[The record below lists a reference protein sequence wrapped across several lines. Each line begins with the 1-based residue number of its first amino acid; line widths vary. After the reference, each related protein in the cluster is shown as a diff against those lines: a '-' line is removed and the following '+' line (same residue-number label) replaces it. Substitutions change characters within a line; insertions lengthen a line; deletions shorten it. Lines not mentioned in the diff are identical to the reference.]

1 MTAQNKET
9 YLESMNEEYKQ
20 KHYPEGSVFK
30 AHKKAMKGVNAG
42 LGLFFMGAFLAGS
55 IAGLVWSINR
65 TLEIVRSSAASDVY
79 KRQGIKRKICW
90 EWESGF
96 RFSFF
101 CWWRYSE

>member
-1 MTAQNKET
+1 
-9 YLESMNEEYKQ
+9 MNEEYKQ

-55 IAGLVWSINR
+55 IAGLVWSVNR
-65 TLEIVRSSAASDVY
+65 TWKSS
-79 KRQGIKRKICW
+79 GIKRKICW

>member
-42 LGLFFMGAFLAGS
+42 LGLFLWGPF
-55 IAGLVWSINR
+55 
-65 TLEIVRSSAASDVY
+65 
-79 KRQGIKRKICW
+79 
-90 EWESGF
+90 
-96 RFSFF
+96 
-101 CWWRYSE
+101 WRAV

>member
-65 TLEIVRSSAASDVY
+65 TLEIIRDKEENMLGGMVHH
-79 KRQGIKRKICW
+79 QENW
-90 EWESGF
+90 GF
-96 RFSFF
+96 R
-101 CWWRYSE
+101 EK

>member
-55 IAGLVWSINR
+55 CRLPRYLTKPRQRRSKWDMAGSDGISRV
-65 TLEIVRSSAASDVY
+65 SAV
-79 KRQGIKRKICW
+79 
-90 EWESGF
+90 F
-96 RFSFF
+96 RGKSLLTNKM
-101 CWWRYSE
+101 RII